1 MAFNSLT
8 FPGLPVARIIFFIVY
23 NNFELKDGGNMTQD
37 ELKNEVAKAAL
48 KYVVPETII
57 GVGTGSTANFFIDQL
72 ATIKD
77 SIKGTVASSI
87 ETANRLKSHGIDV
100 FDLNEVSEISVYID
114 GADESDHDLNLIKG
128 GGGALTREKIVAAA
142 SKQFVC
148 IADDSKLVDF
158 LGKFPL
164 PIEVI
169 PMASNYVKREIVKS
183 IGGNPILREEF
194 TTDNGNLILDIHDLN
209 IDIPKALESQLNNIV
224 GVVTNGLFA
233 CRSADILLLASQKG
247 VDIIEP

>member
-1 MAFNSLT
+1 
-8 FPGLPVARIIFFIVY
+8 
-23 NNFELKDGGNMTQD
+23 MTQD

-72 ATIKD
+72 ATIKS

-114 GADESDHDLNLIKG
+114 GADESDHHLNLIKG
-128 GGGALTREKIVAAA
+128 GGGALTREKIVAAV

-148 IADDSKLVDF
+148 IADDSKLVDV
-158 LGKFPL
+158 LGQFPL

-169 PMASNYVKREIVKS
+169 PMATNYVKREIIKS
-183 IGGNPILREEF
+183 IGGNPVLREEF
-194 TTDNGNLILDIHDLN
+194 TTDNGNLILDIHGLT
-209 IDIPKALESQLNNIV
+209 IESPKTLESQLNSIV

-233 CRSADILLLASQKG
+233 HRGADILLIATQNG
-247 VDIIEP
+247 VNIVSP

>member
-1 MAFNSLT
+1 
-8 FPGLPVARIIFFIVY
+8 
-23 NNFELKDGGNMTQD
+23 MTQD

-72 ATIKD
+72 ATIKS
-77 SIKGTVASSI
+77 SIKGAVASSI

-114 GADESDHDLNLIKG
+114 GADESDHHLNLIKG
-128 GGGALTREKIVAAA
+128 GGGALTREKIVAAV

-148 IADDSKLVDF
+148 IADDSKLVDV
-158 LGKFPL
+158 LGQFPL

-169 PMASNYVKREIVKS
+169 PMATNYVKREIIKS
-183 IGGNPILREEF
+183 IGGNPVLREEF
-194 TTDNGNLILDIHDLN
+194 TTDNGNLILDIHGLT
-209 IDIPKALESQLNNIV
+209 IDSPRTLESKLNNIV

-233 CRSADILLLASQKG
+233 NRGADILLLASQKG
-247 VDIIEP
+247 VNILNP

>member
-1 MAFNSLT
+1 
-8 FPGLPVARIIFFIVY
+8 
-23 NNFELKDGGNMTQD
+23 MTQD

-77 SIKGTVASSI
+77 SIRGAVASSI

-114 GADESDHDLNLIKG
+114 GTDESNHIDGTDESNHDLNLIKG
-128 GGGALTREKIVAAA
+128 GGGALTREKIVAAT
-142 SKQFVC
+142 SKQFIC
-148 IADDSKLVDF
+148 IADDSKLVDV

-169 PMASNYVKREIVKS
+169 PMASNYVKREIVKL

-194 TTDNGNLILDIHDLN
+194 TTDNGNLILDIHELN
-209 IDIPKALESQLNNIV
+209 IDSPKALESQLNNIV

>member
-1 MAFNSLT
+1 
-8 FPGLPVARIIFFIVY
+8 
-23 NNFELKDGGNMTQD
+23 MTQD

-72 ATIKD
+72 ATIKS
-77 SIKGTVASSI
+77 SIKGAVASSI

-114 GADESDHDLNLIKG
+114 GADESDHHLNLIKG
-128 GGGALTREKIVAAA
+128 GGGALTREKIVAAV

-148 IADDSKLVDF
+148 IADDSKLVDV
-158 LGKFPL
+158 LGQFPL

-169 PMASNYVKREIVKS
+169 PMATKHVKREIIKS
-183 IGGNPILREEF
+183 IGGNPVLREEF
-194 TTDNGNLILDIHDLN
+194 TTDNGNLILDIHGLT
-209 IDIPKALESQLNNIV
+209 IDSPKTLESQLNNIV

-233 CRSADILLLASQKG
+233 NRGADILLLSTQNG
-247 VDIIEP
+247 VNMVKP